1 MSRLRE
7 AAKLLYIELLVR
19 EAAAFLAV
27 SKLCKENEI
36 CILEKTDKIMID
48 HFRRRKQ

>member
-27 SKLCKENEI
+27 SKLCRENAI
-36 CILEKTDKIMID
+36 CILEKTDEIMID
-48 HFRRRKQ
+48 HFRRKK